1 VDVGV
6 GVGGDFTT
14 RGTPHLAG
22 PDAAAEMLDRLQ
34 KLSAPL
40 GTTIAVEQ
48 GVGVVV
54 KE

>member
-1 VDVGV
+1 
-6 GVGGDFTT
+6 
-14 RGTPHLAG
+14 
-22 PDAAAEMLDRLQ
+22 MLDRLQ